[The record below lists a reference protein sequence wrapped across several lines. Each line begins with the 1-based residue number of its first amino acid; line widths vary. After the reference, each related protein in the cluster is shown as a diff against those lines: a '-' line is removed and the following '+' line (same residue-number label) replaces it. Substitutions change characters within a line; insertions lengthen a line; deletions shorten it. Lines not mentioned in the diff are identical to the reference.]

1 MHPHVH
7 LARFA
12 SGIAVCRAIP
22 LRRDLDKPTRRE
34 VLRGL
39 SRYLSPPFVARRP
52 PKRPSR
58 STFRPRS
65 CAPRSF
71 PLNGGW
77 SRRSPAGGES
87 PALNRRAFPPATLY
101 KCGRRSAGEA
111 LMLCTVHRVKRSVFP
126 PVSSESETEMAEQ
139 EYHKKGEASSKDKT
153 SDEEAEVRKNE
164 MLCDSNHDKRHLEQT
179 KHYLWHIPCI
189 CNKIPSV
196 LFPCLR
202 YCISIVR

>member
-1 MHPHVH
+1 MAYPAICLPLLSPAALPRGLPDPPFALD
-7 LARFA
+7 LALLAPSLSTADGAADRR
-12 SGIAVCRAIP
+12 RAGKAPPSTAAPSLP
-22 LRRDLDKPTRRE
+22 LR
-34 VLRGL
+34 
-39 SRYLSPPFVARRP
+39 
-52 PKRPSR
+52 
-58 STFRPRS
+58 
-65 CAPRSF
+65 
-71 PLNGGW
+71 
-77 SRRSPAGGES
+77 
-87 PALNRRAFPPATLY
+87 Y